1 MDEVSVRNIRAAQ
14 GAGNLQKHLLHL
26 PGDPVFTLMKQS
38 ARSGALLLCLFAE
51 HPSDDG
57 TQKSDKRNGDV
68 IMYAEQVRHH
78 FIPQFIRAAS
88 VRLMRSF
95 GNGTALSERLTD
107 EAFHLPERHSKNVG
121 GAAILFSYSRERQSC
136 RRKTGFLRPTENS
149 EHKRSPVRALKNA
162 APIITDGRPCAAVFI
177 CLFLP
182 S

>member
-1 MDEVSVRNIRAAQ
+1 VDEVSVRNIRAAQ

-68 IMYAEQVRHH
+68 IMYAEPVRHH

-136 RRKTGFLRPTENS
+136 RRKTLCSAAYIPTELPS
-149 EHKRSPVRALKNA
+149 HCGKRSATA
-162 APIITDGRPCAAVFI
+162 ADGFSEARVYAVHAKT
-177 CLFLP
+177 
-182 S
+182 